1 MAPTFCAYPYSA
13 LVAIVG
19 CALLSTAALAEEPTM
34 LPRVGV
40 NDATALVK
48 AGQANAVIVYPA
60 DDAAYA
66 TVAEKVRQA
75 VRRATG
81 VELEAHVAADVL
93 AARFV
98 IAPKYKQQNL
108 ILLGNLNTNPALVQ
122 LGARAC
128 LYSTS
133 AWPGENGF
141 ELRTVTN
148 PFGTKANC
156 LVLGGSDVAGVG
168 MAADSFIEVI
178 GGAKA
183 AADLIVPRLCR
194 IVIKGIDQT
203 AAGAKPLDSSGPNG
217 TYGVAGTIESYQ
229 RTGSTAQLEVVRAM
243 LGKYLAE
250 NNPPAAADYGT
261 ESAVRA
267 LDLVDSFALTDEENL
282 QMDRLLL
289 GWVVKIITERPYWNA
304 QGRNWSFGGHQAC
317 GAMSFLA
324 VTGYLLQN
332 GNPNDAA
339 RQMLEAQRA
348 GTHQFLRYMSTSFK
362 DAQKDVGWETWT
374 PLAVPGRYALME
386 GDLSFFDQGVMENVV
401 RRYFYAGR
409 GFGPAALAA
418 FALNDGRYKTLGGQ
432 ATLSGWAYV
441 LGGPDFVTPPE
452 LAPAAPDF
460 LVGTKVMPA
469 SIIDWEH
476 AHGNAP
482 APSSWHTQLAH
493 DKTFHVIGFTDGVAK
508 DDAMLV
514 LGGWDSRGNPGEANS
529 IRMFRQ
535 GGHDYLFRADG
546 NDNRKPRPG
555 RFYQNSIVVEAADY
569 DVAPPCAAELLA
581 HHDGAQGGFSA
592 SRLNDYNGVDWER
605 RIFWRRGR
613 YFVVLDRCQAKRAGP
628 VTIVN
633 QWWSDDAPGLHGDRW
648 TAQTDAGTFQLVMSD
663 AGTVSSKQW
672 RNGGAHQLRQVKH
685 LKAAAGDDVSYLN
698 LFYVDG
704 KDASQRYEIR
714 RAGDSAMLV
723 KGSYQSEAGEVTEL
737 ALIGYGGAAASFAAG
752 PINVLFKVD
761 AAMFLISPAVVMVD
775 GDGSVQL
782 GDEVVTT
789 DDQGAPN
796 EAHAQRLEQALRQ
809 LWDQHDQAPAPV
821 VAAAP
826 PQQVLNVTKL
836 RSMEIETGYR
846 PISGVAFERHEDGS
860 ITWDLGQTHQI
871 TSIEGIRI
879 KGSAA
884 NVRYGTEKLTD
895 KSPVIVATKGLDLQ
909 WVYYQYGFAASLD
922 IQSLGPINQTG
933 RYFRIELPEG
943 EKLAHGRGIYQHW
956 HRQGWNVTGHNSE
969 LFDRP
974 VWQDVVFRSDQR
986 DVSYTH
992 SKVVDLDGDGND
1004 ELIVATDRDELLV
1017 VAADGTVRWKHK
1029 FDAAVTNLI
1038 CEDLYGNGKRQVL
1051 CTTKNAV
1058 LHIFSPDGKTHTRAD
1073 KMPLSGLN
1081 SLSLR
1086 IEPNGE
1092 RGLYVGTYHHL
1103 LKLDTQ
1109 AEMIDSVSGSG
1120 FYQDTMP
1127 AVSWDVT
1134 GDGVPDL
1141 LLRENVWGLVS
1152 LLDGATFKAIAS
1164 HPTNHLGRGL
1174 AMVPWPAP
1182 GGGRAGRFLVIAESG
1197 LAMLEAT
1204 GEKGDP
1210 LSGDAATVVGGIS
1223 SIFAIP
1229 MAPIVDWA
1237 VADVNGD
1244 GANEIVVANFY
1255 GAIVILDET
1264 GTAIAATVAAPELRD
1279 IAVVPHPGAPATILA
1294 ATNVGL
1300 LEFDHQLNLRAA
1312 NPAATDCRK
1321 VEVLTVAGAP
1331 KALALFAND
1340 DIARVGE

>member
-1 MAPTFCAYPYSA
+1 MDPTYRAYSYSA
-13 LVAIVG
+13 LLAIIS
-19 CALLSTAALAEEPTM
+19 CAMLSAAVLGEEPAM

-40 NDATALVK
+40 SDATAIVK
-48 AGQANAVIVYPA
+48 AGKANAVIVYPA

-66 TVAEKVRQA
+66 AVAEKVRQA
-75 VRRATG
+75 VRQATG
-81 VELEAHVAADVL
+81 VDLEAHVASDVL
-93 AARFV
+93 AAQFV
-98 IAPKYKQQNL
+98 IAPKYKQRNL
-108 ILLGNLNTNPALVQ
+108 ILLGSLNTNPALVQ

-128 LYSTS
+128 LYATS
-133 AWPGENGF
+133 KWPGENGF

-156 LVLGGSDVAGVG
+156 LVLGGSDVTGVG
-168 MAADSFIEVI
+168 MAADRFIEVI
-178 GGAKA
+178 GGAQA
-183 AADLIVPRLCR
+183 GAELVVPRLCR
-194 IVIKGIDQT
+194 IVIKGVDQT
-203 AAGAKPLDSSGPNG
+203 AADARPFDNSGPNG
-217 TYGVAGTIESYQ
+217 TYGVAGTIERYQ
-229 RTGSTAQLEVVRAM
+229 TTGSTAQLEVVRTM
-243 LGKYLAE
+243 LGKYLAQ
-250 NNPPAAADYGT
+250 NKPPAASDYGT

-267 LDLVDSFALTDEENL
+267 LDLVDSFALTDQQNL

-289 GWVVKIITERPYWNA
+289 GWVVKIVTDRPYWNA

-339 RQMLEAQRA
+339 RQMLESQRVGA
-348 GTHQFLRYMSTSFK
+348 HQFLRYLSTSFK
-362 DAQKDVGWETWT
+362 DSQKDVGWETWT
-374 PLAVPGRYALME
+374 PLAVPGRYALIE
-386 GDLSFFDQGVMENVV
+386 GDMTFFDQGVMKSVV
-401 RRYFYAGR
+401 QRHFYAG
-409 GFGPAALAA
+409 GEFGPAAIAA
-418 FALNDGRYKTLGGQ
+418 FVFNDGRYKSLGGE

-441 LGGPDFVTPPE
+441 LGGPHFVTPPE
-452 LAPAAPDF
+452 LAPATPDF
-460 LVGTKVMPA
+460 LIGTKVMPS
-469 SIIDWEH
+469 SITDWEH

-493 DKTFHVIGFTDGVAK
+493 DKTFHVIGFTDGVGK
-508 DDAMLV
+508 DDTKLV

-529 IRMFRQ
+529 IRTFSQ
-535 GGHDYLFRADG
+535 GGHRYLFRADG

-555 RFYQNSIVVEAADY
+555 RFYQNSIVVEAASY

-581 HHDGAQGGFSA
+581 HHDAAQGGFSA

-613 YFVVLDRCQAKRAGP
+613 YFVVLDRCRAKRAGP

-633 QWWSDDAPGLHGDRW
+633 QWWSGDAPGLHGDRW

-685 LKAAAGDDVSYLN
+685 VKAEAGDEVSYLN

-704 KDASQRYEIR
+704 KDAGQRYEIR
-714 RAGDSAMLV
+714 RAGNSALLV
-723 KGSYQSEAGEVTEL
+723 KGSYQVEAGEVTEL
-737 ALIGYGGAAASFAAG
+737 ALIGYGGDDASFAAG
-752 PINVLFKVD
+752 PIKVD
-761 AAMFLISPAVVMVD
+761 AAMFLISPSVVMVD
-775 GDGSVQL
+775 ADGSVQL
-782 GDEVVTT
+782 GDEVVTL
-789 DDQGAPN
+789 DQQGVPN
-796 EAHAQRLEQALRQ
+796 EAHAQRLVEALRQ
-809 LWDQHDQAPAPV
+809 LWDQHDQAPASI
-821 VAAAP
+821 AATAP
-826 PQQVLNVTKL
+826 PEQVLKVTKL

-846 PISGVAFERHEDGS
+846 PISGVAFERHEDGA
-860 ITWDLGQTHQI
+860 ITWDLGQPRQI

-879 KGSAA
+879 KGSTA
-884 NVRYGTEKLTD
+884 NVRYGTEKLTE

-909 WVYYQYGFAASLD
+909 WVYYQYGFSASLD
-922 IQSLGPINQTG
+922 IQALGPINQTG

-956 HRQGWNVTGHNSE
+956 HRQAWNVTGHNRE
-969 LFDRP
+969 LFNRP
-974 VWQDVVFRSDQR
+974 VWQDVVFRSDEP

-1004 ELIVATDRDELLV
+1004 ELIVATDRDELLMI
-1017 VAADGTVRWKHK
+1017 AIDGTVSWKHK

-1051 CTTKNAV
+1051 CTTKDAV

-1073 KMPLSGLN
+1073 KMPFSGLN

-1092 RGLYVGTYHHL
+1092 RGLYVGTYHHM

-1109 AEMIDSVSGSG
+1109 AEMVDTVSGSG

-1134 GDGVPDL
+1134 GDGVPDV

-1152 LLDGATFKAIAS
+1152 LLDGVSFKAIAS
-1164 HPTNHLGRGL
+1164 HRTNHLGRGL

-1210 LSGDAATVVGGIS
+1210 LSGDAATIVGGIR
-1223 SIFAIP
+1223 SIFGIP
-1229 MAPIVDWA
+1229 MAPIVDLA
-1237 VADVNGD
+1237 VADVDGD
-1244 GANEIVVANFY
+1244 GANEIIVANFY
-1255 GAIVILDET
+1255 GAIVILDER
-1264 GTAIAATVAAPELRD
+1264 GKAVASTVAAPELHD

-1312 NPAATDCRK
+1312 ADDVTECRK
-1321 VEVLTVAGAP
+1321 VEVLTIAGTP
-1331 KALALFAND
+1331 KTLGLFANGD
-1340 DIARVGE
+1340 VAIVAE